1 MEEIIKNCRGVKK
14 FNDCVNRTEKRNHR
28 EIMDKSKSN

>member
-14 FNDCVNRTEKRNHR
+14 CNDGVNRTENNNQR
-28 EIMDKSKSN
+28 ENLDPF